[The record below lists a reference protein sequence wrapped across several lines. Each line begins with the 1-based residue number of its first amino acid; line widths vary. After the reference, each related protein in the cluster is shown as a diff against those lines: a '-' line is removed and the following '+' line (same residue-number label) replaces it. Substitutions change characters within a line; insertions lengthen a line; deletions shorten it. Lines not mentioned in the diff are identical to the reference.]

1 MGLAHLERRSCPW
14 WPRPAP
20 MPSPQVTGPLTGKAP
35 FVEVGA
41 ADAGGLTDKPPDEV
55 EEASAMPA
63 EMLNTPKIVVVKVR
77 TGRQNAVLGFISSLF
92 HLPSGL
98 ADGLALKEFA
108 LRISAIR
115 PRGHGRP
122 QTGPPIRLE
131 PDSACLSVTNVP
143 IFTTDCRRSLVWRR
157 RRKAETSSEVPMEN
171 R

>member
-35 FVEVGA
+35 FVDVGA

-55 EEASAMPA
+55 EEASAMPT